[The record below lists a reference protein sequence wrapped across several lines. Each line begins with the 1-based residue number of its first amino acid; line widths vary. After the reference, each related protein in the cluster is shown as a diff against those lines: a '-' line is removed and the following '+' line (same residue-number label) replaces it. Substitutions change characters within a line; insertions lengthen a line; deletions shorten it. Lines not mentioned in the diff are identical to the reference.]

1 MKLLNFLNNMKTK
14 IDARKSDN
22 ISDFFLKASA
32 EEKKKVFMEAARRSN
47 EDQRETLRRANLGLK
62 S

>member
-1 MKLLNFLNNMKTK
+1 MKTK
-14 IDARKSDN
+14 IDAKKSDN
-22 ISDFFLKASA
+22 ISDFFLKAST

>member
-1 MKLLNFLNNMKTK
+1 MKIK

>member
-1 MKLLNFLNNMKTK
+1 MKARIGTK
-14 IDARKSDN
+14 KVDN
-22 ISDFFLKASA
+22 ISDFFLNASP

-47 EDQRETLRRANLGLK
+47 EDQRETLRRANLGFK